1 MYIIVGGSKFLGHYF
16 IKNIIEK
23 TDDNIV
29 ATYSHSEPLYKNE
42 RLTWIKCDNRNDDD
56 IEYLNKNYLDKNS
69 KIVYLAACSS
79 PDFCENSPK
88 EAWDVNITGLSNFIN
103 KIKNPKCLYF
113 ASTDVVYGE
122 GKIGSKFD
130 ETTSYNPTNT
140 YGKHKML
147 GEQLILAKGYN
158 VFRLP
163 LMTNK
168 SLVVGQKHFFDIICE
183 TLSLGNEMEMFTDF
197 YRSVLSFN
205 QCASFVISLIER
217 YGACKEHI
225 INIASDEPI
234 SKYEM
239 ALKIADK
246 FGYDKNLIKPITMS
260 ESGILSAKRAA
271 YTVMD
276 NTKLKKLLNIN
287 KIDLEF

>member
-42 RLTWIKCDNRNDDD
+42 RLTWIKCDNRNSTD
-56 IEYLNKNYLDKNS
+56 INFINKNFATK
-69 KIVYLAACSS
+69 KPKVVYLAACSS
-79 PDFCENSPK
+79 PDFCEKNPI

-103 KIKNPKCLYF
+103 KIENVKCLYF
-113 ASTDVVYGE
+113 ASSDVIYGG
-122 GKIGSKFD
+122 GKLEDKFN
-130 ETTSYNPTNT
+130 ENSPYNPINN

-168 SLVVGQKHFFDIICE
+168 SLVVGQKHFFDIVCE
-183 TLSLGNEMEMFTDF
+183 TLASGKEMEMFTDF

-205 QCASFVISLIER
+205 QCANFVISLIER
-217 YGACKEHI
+217 YGACKEQI

-246 FGYDKNLIKPITMS
+246 FGYNKNLIRPITMS

-276 NTKLKKLLNIN
+276 NTKLKELLNIN